1 MMANILQMPNTPT
14 DENEYNSLRYD
25 VLAELARHDVVGRR
39 LEHED
44 GKQAIRD
51 AYQFKRAARSAS
63 ERAFI
68 NKHSVQLLQH
78 FAEGSEIRPDRIAP
92 KLVPVEKAESF
103 EGRLFRFATL
113 LWSVPVS
120 RGYGRRMRYLVVDS
134 SNNKLMGL
142 FALGD
147 PVINM
152 KARDVEVGWNV
163 QDRMQRLYHVMDA
176 YVLGAVPPYNDLL
189 VGKLVALAATT
200 NEVRKQFRTR
210 YAQNVTVI
218 CQETKRTDLVLV
230 TTTSALGR
238 SSIFNR
244 LRVQNGVSFRSIGF
258 TSGYGHFHVSD
269 ELFDRIRDWLRQ
281 DNDAYA
287 DSYAF
292 GKGPN
297 WRLRT
302 LRRAFTKLG
311 IDKQAINHGIKR
323 EIFIAPLAENY
334 REILTGQSRRPS
346 YLTLPFREVYNQFRE
361 RWLLPRSERV
371 SGWSE
376 WNREML
382 LARLD
387 LADEDP
393 ARARK

>member
-1 MMANILQMPNTPT
+1 MPDTSHS
-14 DENEYNSLRYD
+14 ENDYNSLRYD
-25 VLAELARHDVVGRR
+25 VLAELARLDFVSRR
-39 LEHED
+39 LDHVD
-44 GKQAIRD
+44 SKQAIRD
-51 AYQFKRAARSAS
+51 AYQFKRAARSGA

-68 NKHSVQLLQH
+68 TKNSAQLLQY
-78 FAEGSEIRPDRIAP
+78 FAEGREVYPDRITP
-92 KLVPVEKAESF
+92 KLVPVEKADSF
-103 EGRLFRFATL
+103 EGQLFRFATL

-120 RGYGRRMRYLVVDS
+120 RGYGRRMRYLIMDA

-147 PVINM
+147 PVLNM
-152 KARDVEVGWNV
+152 KARDADVGWNV

-200 NEVRKQFRTR
+200 NEVRKRFRSR
-210 YAQNVTVI
+210 YAENVTVI
-218 CQETKRTDLVLV
+218 NHETKKTDLVLV

-244 LRVQNGVSFRSIGF
+244 LRVENGVSFTSIGF

-269 ELFDRIRDWLRQ
+269 ELFARLRDWLRR

-302 LRRAFTKLG
+302 LRRAFKKLG
-311 IDKQAINHGIKR
+311 IDDKAIKHGIKR
-323 EIFIAPLAENY
+323 EIFLAPLAQNY
-334 REILTGQSRRPS
+334 REILTGQVRRPS
-346 YLTLPFREVYNQFRE
+346 YITLPFREVYKQFRE

-371 SGWSE
+371 LTWRE
-376 WNREML
+376 WNHEML
-382 LARLD
+382 LEKLD
-387 LADEDP
+387 LADECL